1 MIEKIQQA
9 FTKKIEGLE
18 NLDYHQRLKECN
30 LYSMERRRE
39 RYMIIYAW
47 QMLEGKKT
55 DVLGLQTKLS
65 KIGRYRSI
73 DLGDIKKYRLDGTKL
88 DTAIQTKILNSPMRK
103 MERLFNCIPG
113 HIRNIKERPIE
124 YFKKQLDEW
133 LKGVPDQPKCGTYAG
148 RCRGTSNSIT
158 VQCTVGNTWR

>member
-1 MIEKIQQA
+1 MQQT
-9 FTKKIEGLE
+9 FTKTIEGLE
-18 NLDYHQRLKECN
+18 NLDYHQILKECN

-39 RYMIIYAW
+39 IYMIIHAW
-47 QMLEGKKT
+47 QMLEGKKI

-65 KIGRYRSI
+65 KIGPNRSI
-73 DLGDIKKYRLDGTKL
+73 KLGGIKKYRLDGTVM
-88 DTAIQTKILNSPMRK
+88 DTAVQTKILNSPMRK

>member
-1 MIEKIQQA
+1 MGNKYDREDTTSIYKKK
-9 FTKKIEGLE
+9 KKIDGLE

-39 RYMIIYAW
+39 SYMIIYAW

-113 HIRNIKERPIE
+113 HIRNIKKRPI
-124 YFKKQLDEW
+124 L
-133 LKGVPDQPKCGTYAG
+133 L
-148 RCRGTSNSIT
+148 S
-158 VQCTVGNTWR
+158 

>member
-1 MIEKIQQA
+1 
-9 FTKKIEGLE
+9 
-18 NLDYHQRLKECN
+18 
-30 LYSMERRRE
+30 MEQRRE
-39 RYMIIYAW
+39 RIMIIYTW

-65 KIGRYRSI
+65 KIGPHRSI
-73 DLGDIKKYRLDGTKL
+73 QLGDIKKYRHDRTVI

-103 MERLFNCIPG
+103 MERLLNCIPG

-133 LKGVPDQPKCGTYAG
+133 LKGIPDQPKC
-148 RCRGTSNSIT
+148 
-158 VQCTVGNTWR
+158 

>member
-1 MIEKIQQA
+1 
-9 FTKKIEGLE
+9 
-18 NLDYHQRLKECN
+18 
-30 LYSMERRRE
+30 
-39 RYMIIYAW
+39 MIIYAW

-65 KIGRYRSI
+65 KISPNRSI
-73 DLGDIKKYRLDGTKL
+73 QLGDIKKYRFDRTVMA
-88 DTAIQTKILNSPMRK
+88 TRIQTKILNSPIRK

-113 HIRNIKERPIE
+113 HIRDITKRPTE

-148 RCRGTSNSIT
+148 RCEGTSNSIT